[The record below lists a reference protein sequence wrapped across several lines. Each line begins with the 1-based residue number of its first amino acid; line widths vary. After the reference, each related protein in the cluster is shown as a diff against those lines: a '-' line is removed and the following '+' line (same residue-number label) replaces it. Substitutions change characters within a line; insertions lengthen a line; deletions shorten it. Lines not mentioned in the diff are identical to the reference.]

1 MSGYPRPCENSA
13 GAKPAVP
20 DERAILEQAVRDR
33 DKHALAILYI
43 KHVSHIKQYIAL
55 RIGHVADVDD
65 LAEQVFVEIC
75 TGAARYDGRGNVQ
88 AYLQGIARKVI
99 HGYFGRKARAIKT
112 IPPGSIMQFDAPCEA
127 RSHRGEVRRP
137 SRGEFNKM
145 VQGFKAVLPPKAYEA
160 LRVRFIEGLCPRD
173 AARKLGCSVDA
184 FRKRLQRAIKI
195 LQCKIGEK
203 GG

>member
-1 MSGYPRPCENSA
+1 MSVYPRPCENGA
-13 GAKPAVP
+13 GPKPTVP
-20 DERAILEQAVRDR
+20 DETGILERAVRHH

-75 TGAARYDGRGNVQ
+75 RGAARYDGRGNVQ
-88 AYLQGIARKVI
+88 AYLQGIARKVL
-99 HGYFGRKARAIKT
+99 HSYFRRKARATKV
-112 IPPGSIMQFDAPCEA
+112 IPTGSITQYDALCEA

-160 LRVRFIEGLCPRD
+160 LRGKFIEGLCARD

-184 FRKRLQRAIKI
+184 FRKRLQRAVKI